1 MTHPS
6 KRKGN
11 SYERELVNEA
21 KSRGLEAERAYAS
34 NGRALGHAE
43 DVDCVIGGKRVQAK
57 RRKALAAFLRPT
69 ETVDAVAF
77 REDRG
82 GTFVLVT
89 LDEWLDLLSQADNT
103 ATQQPRETSDDI

>member
-11 SYERELVNEA
+11 AYERELVQAA
-21 KSRGLEAERAYAS
+21 KDAGLAGERAYAS

-57 RRKALAAFLRPT
+57 RRKALPAYLRPT

-82 GTFVLVT
+82 GTLVMIT
-89 LDEWLDLLSQADNT
+89 LTEWLDLLNKT
-103 ATQQPRETSDDI
+103 KGTT